1 MQLINHQL
9 LPYRTRADGHFKGA
23 AGMSEPVSGDR
34 YYVRS
39 MGRVTGPFD
48 ADRLRKLRARGQFG
62 PGSEV
67 SVDKVNWSSWN
78 SLDAVTRPT
87 TEKRNRQAVASSEA
101 VETEIRLPPVTVT
114 PALLPVS
121 APEWHYAADSAS
133 HGPVSAE
140 ELRALLAAGTLP
152 RSTLVWRDGQ
162 EEWQPASQIAEFSAG
177 QPGVSQHA
185 SPTGGDK
192 GRLRY
197 ANFWR
202 RLAAWGFDHV
212 ILTVI
217 GYGLAL
223 VVVSNVLPSGV
234 SWEQIYVVAT
244 CALLLLNWLYH
255 AAFESSSLQAT
266 LGKLAIELK
275 VTSLSGDRIGFG
287 RASGRYFAKILSA
300 LLFGVG
306 FLMVAFT
313 QRRQA
318 LHDLLTDCLVVDQ
331 ES

>member
-1 MQLINHQL
+1 
-9 LPYRTRADGHFKGA
+9 
-23 AGMSEPVSGDR
+23 MSESIGGER
-34 YYVRS
+34 YFVRS

-48 ADRLRKLRARGQFG
+48 AERLRKLRARGQFG

-67 SVDKVNWSSWN
+67 SVDKVHWSSWN
-78 SLDAVTRPT
+78 SLEAVTRPT
-87 TEKRNRQAVASSEA
+87 TEKRGRLPVDGSES
-101 VETEIRLPPVTVT
+101 VETEIRLPPVARG
-114 PALLPVS
+114 PAPLPPNAS
-121 APEWHYAADSAS
+121 EWHYAANSTS
-133 HGPVSAE
+133 HGPVSVE

-152 RSTLVWRDGQ
+152 RSALVWRDGM
-162 EEWQPASQIAEFSAG
+162 ENWQPASTVAELSEG
-177 QPGVSQHA
+177 TSGTSNQVSQTRA
-185 SPTGGDK
+185 AARSRSEP
-192 GRLRY
+192 RY

-202 RLAAWGFDHV
+202 RLAAWWFDQL

-223 VVVSNVLPSGV
+223 VVVSYVLPSGV
-234 SWEQIYVVAT
+234 SWELIYITAT

-275 VTSLSGDRIGFG
+275 VTTLSGDRIGFG

-300 LLFGVG
+300 LLFGIG
-306 FLMVAFT
+306 FMMIAFT
-313 QRRQA
+313 PRRQA